1 MPKNERVNRGWFKIG
16 ELAKKLGIPVS
27 TIRYYTEIGL
37 LEVVAETQG
46 GYRLYEFNEAKRRV
60 AQIRQVNSPRPTLR
74 ETKEILNGGA
84 SGMVLSVV
92 A

>member
-1 MPKNERVNRGWFKIG
+1 MPKSERVNRGWLKIG

-37 LEVVAETQG
+37 LQVIAETQG
-46 GYRLYEFNEAKRRV
+46 GYRLYDAEESCHRLS
-60 AQIRQVNSPRPTLR
+60 QIRQVNSPRPSLK
-74 ETKEILNGGA
+74 ETKNMLDA
-84 SGMVLSVV
+84 SRSVAV

>member
-1 MPKNERVNRGWFKIG
+1 MPKTERVNRGWLKIG

-37 LEVVAETQG
+37 LEVVAEMQG
-46 GYRLYEFNEAKRRV
+46 GYRLYELNDARKRV
-60 AQIRQVNSPRPTLR
+60 SQIRQVNSPRPTLK
-74 ETKEILNGGA
+74 ETKEILDGGA
-84 SGMVLSVV
+84 SEMTLSVV